1 MNLKNKQFN
10 MPKSPIKQ
18 LQFGFITLEQY
29 NALDDKNKPN
39 MSPWGPETNTKN
51 PNLNSLF
58 G

>member
-1 MNLKNKQFN
+1 

-18 LQFGFITLEQY
+18 LQFGLITLEQY
-29 NALDDKNKPN
+29 NALDDKNKPD
-39 MSPWGPETNTKN
+39 MSPWGPETNTKK